1 MFFFLMFNMLHLEK
15 DKASIRGHPK
25 STYELKTLNFDFLSF
40 SYVRVRFQVTPH
52 SRGSTHFNH

>member
-1 MFFFLMFNMLHLEK
+1 MLHLEK